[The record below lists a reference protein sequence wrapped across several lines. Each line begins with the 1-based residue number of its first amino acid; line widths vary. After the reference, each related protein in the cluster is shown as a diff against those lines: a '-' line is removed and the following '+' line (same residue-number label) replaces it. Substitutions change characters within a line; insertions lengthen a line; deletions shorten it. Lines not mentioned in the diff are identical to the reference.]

1 MHPIPSRDA
10 STTWQTQIVSKIMA
24 IDSRQVQ
31 ERGAEKG
38 RLLLML
44 LLLLMMMIMMMMGI
58 GLSSSLAVSAANYN
72 TILLFYDTTST
83 SSATAAVCK
92 VICHSFY

>member
-31 ERGAEKG
+31 ERWGWEGKA
-38 RLLLML
+38 
-44 LLLLMMMIMMMMGI
+44 
-58 GLSSSLAVSAANYN
+58 AADASAAAVDDDDHDDDGDWIEFEFGGVGRELQYN
-72 TILLFYDTTST
+72 FIVLRHHQHQLRHRRL
-83 SSATAAVCK
+83 V
-92 VICHSFY
+92 